1 MAIIIAP
8 ANQSSPIRRDCI
20 GKCLYAYFFAVKRV
34 YTPMSCMLSLNS
46 QQFSSRLLF
55 SFGFI
60 SFRVFKRRRFHFRN
74 GEERHFEHDLE
85 HKICTSDA
93 EPGCGSTK
101 RKAFLLIFLVF
112 SFGKWSLSTNHYI
125 LSSSNMWFSFELTSY
140 HMISLHP
147 PGLLFSL
154 AVFTGIPSV
163 IMTKVW
169 RTYAV

>member
-74 GEERHFEHDLE
+74 GEERHFEHD
-85 HKICTSDA
+85 A

-101 RKAFLLIFLVF
+101 RKTFLLIFLVF

-169 RTYAV
+169 RTNAV